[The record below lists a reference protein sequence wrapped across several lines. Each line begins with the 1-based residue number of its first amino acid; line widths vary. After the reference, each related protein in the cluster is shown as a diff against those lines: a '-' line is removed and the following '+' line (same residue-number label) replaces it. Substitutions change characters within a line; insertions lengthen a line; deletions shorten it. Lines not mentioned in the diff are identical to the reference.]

1 MTAVEA
7 TGQHAATPEGA
18 ALEILERAR
27 NAGIALHVEDG
38 RLAFKATRAPLD
50 AQLRA
55 DIGARRE
62 ALIALLSQA
71 QDANRDWRALPIE
84 PAPDGAPAP
93 LSLGQERLWFLEQFE
108 PGGHAYHLAALF
120 ELRGEVDPAALER
133 AVRRLLARHDAL
145 DRCVRDGQSIVVGD
159 GAAAVEAADLRGRGQ
174 GEIDAAVEGFRLR
187 PFDLQRQRPL
197 RMQLLRLDGQNESAQ
212 GDGGQDG
219 SAQNDSG
226 PRHWLQV
233 VVHHIACDGVSLGLL
248 TEDLGRAYR
257 AECGLTVDAATP
269 LPCRYG
275 DYARWQ
281 RDTLD
286 RLDDSLRHHVEALSG
301 APHLHA
307 LPLDRERPAALG
319 QAGAKLRLA
328 FPPGLAERVAAYAQA
343 SRATAFHVL
352 QAAFAALLAR
362 CGAGD
367 DLLMGTPVAGRVR
380 PELESLVGLFVNTVV
395 LRTQLH
401 DDPDFA
407 TLVARCRDHQLAALE
422 HQALPLER
430 VIEALQVERSNRHA
444 PLFQLMFALRHD
456 ADLALDLHGVQ
467 ARALALPED
476 IAKHELTLEVLV
488 GAGGMSAVW
497 EYNTALWD
505 AATVA
510 RWAERYFVALSAMLE
525 QPHAPALSWPW
536 PAAELALDD
545 RREAAPPAAASVAE
559 TIAHIAQRFP
569 EHTALETAQGRL
581 SYRELIVAADAR
593 AGALRRRLGA
603 QARSVALCLP
613 RGLDWYCALLGAWR
627 AGLSVVPLDAQW
639 PQARLREVVA
649 ASACDA
655 VVTDAQGRAWFAP
668 ESIIAVDALQSAAH
682 AETDEA
688 PAPSSNPLAYVLYTS
703 GSTGAPK
710 GVEVGHAALAAHIA
724 GAADALALTPNDRV
738 LHVAGL
744 AVDTTLEQPL
754 AAWSRGAC
762 VVAQSDELLEPR
774 RFLACLAERAV
785 TVVDLAPAYANELLL
800 ATAADDWRGLPLR
813 CLVVGGDVLPVSL
826 ARRWFEL
833 GLNQGRDLI
842 NAYGPTEATISSHYH
857 RVQAE
862 DATRPVPLGRLLPG
876 RIAAVLDAH
885 GRIAPRGASGELALG
900 GIGLAE
906 GYRGDAAASE
916 RRFAPLRLPSD
927 ESLRMYRTGDRVRL
941 LGNGELQ
948 FLGRAD
954 FQIKLRGYRIEL
966 EEIEH
971 CLGQLPRVR
980 AAAAGVVGEGTAQRL
995 VAWVE
1000 RVGETTAVAADSS
1013 ETDSSE
1019 ADSNEADSNE
1029 ADSSEADSSEA
1040 DSSEADAE
1048 GWHRALS
1055 ERLPAHMVPA
1065 QFVVLA
1071 RLPRNA
1077 SGKVDRRALP
1087 APPAPAP
1094 ADRTPPRTPQER
1106 ALCAVWSDVLQC
1118 EVGIHDSFFRLGG
1131 DSIRS
1136 LQVVARLRERGYAVT
1151 PKLMYQFQSAVE
1163 LAPHLAPLQAA
1174 PAETAPLVG
1183 ELGLSPIQRWFFDS
1197 APAQPDRYHQYV
1209 ALRLKQP
1216 LDAEHLN
1223 RVWAALWQRHDLL
1236 RARFE
1241 RVDGQWR
1248 QRVDAPGPAPAIQ
1261 ARDWRG
1267 ATDLD
1272 ARIDAEFARMQEA
1285 TPLAGPL
1292 AALTVA
1298 RCDEGERLLI
1308 CAHHLIVDAVSW
1320 RLLLGEL
1327 FDGLAA
1333 LARGL
1338 AWTPSARN
1346 ASYADY
1352 IEALAQADAAQ
1363 SFDARFWNEVAAQ
1376 PMQALP
1382 QDRAV
1387 ALADTRQRNVGRVV
1401 QTLDAGLTA
1410 DLLERAGA
1418 AYRCQTD
1425 ELLLIALARAL
1436 AARTG
1441 RSRLWL
1447 DRERHGRDVLDGR
1460 DWSSVLGW
1468 YTAVHPLPL
1477 DLAGTD
1483 GPAQIAALKEQIR
1496 ALARRGL
1503 EYMPLAASGRIPP
1516 LPAGQ
1521 LLFNYHGVVDGGAHP
1536 AFEVDARALASG
1548 NGADN
1553 PPGALVEI
1561 NARVRGGRLGLVWN
1575 YAGEAYDAVT
1585 IEQWTRDFAAELSA
1599 LVAHCLEPGSGL
1611 LTASDLPQARLDAGE
1626 FASLAAREDARS
1638 IERAFALTPLQRGV
1652 LLESLRGEGADPYF
1666 QQTVAEL
1673 EGELDAAALARS
1685 WFETARR
1692 QPMLRTA
1699 IVWEGLSVPHQIVLA
1714 GAQAPWQELDW
1725 SQLDPAAQDA
1735 QLQRW
1740 LADDAARGVDFARAP
1755 LARMCLIARGGGRYW
1770 LAWSIHHLI
1779 VDGWSTPLLVGEML
1793 QRYTSDVRGIALSL
1807 PPAPGFD
1814 GYLDWRERQDLVRQR
1829 GWWRER
1835 LHGYSG
1841 AAALPAGAS
1850 GATRRE
1856 ECERWLSAHDSERL
1870 RAFCRE
1876 RGCTLSD
1883 LVALAWGL
1891 ANARYGNSDDVV
1903 LGVTRSGRPPDLTGV
1918 ESMVGVFINTL
1929 PLRLRV
1935 DANRPALD
1943 LLSAL
1948 REQSLEI
1955 AENEAVGLGEVLA
1968 DSGLDADR
1976 LFASLLVVENFPAM
1990 APAQLPFALSVR
2002 ETRAANHYALTLRV
2016 SERENVRLEALLDAA
2031 RVDRDAVAAML
2042 DLAVASLLRLL
2053 QRPDCTVAELLG
2065 ETDAVPAALSER
2077 ASSDTAQSLLW
2088 QAPAQAVAVEEG
2100 YASWTYA
2107 QLRAAAGRIAAAL
2120 AAAGTPPGAHV
2131 ALCLPRTF
2139 AQLAAMAAVWHRGA
2153 AWLPLDPQHPDT
2165 RQIAVLDDSG
2175 ADVVIGWGAAP
2186 AWLPAGVHWLDAESV
2201 LADTAPYAEP
2211 PSVDVGV
2218 DTPAYLIYTSGS
2230 TGTPKGVVVSQR
2242 NLAHYVAGVLPV
2254 LELGENASLA
2264 TLSTVAA
2271 DLGFTALFGAL
2282 LSGRRVRL
2290 LPAELAFDA
2299 QALAAHLQAHPVDCL
2314 KIVPSHLAGLL
2325 AAGGDAS
2332 VLPRECLVTGGE
2344 ALSGAL
2350 VQQVRALAPSLRI
2363 VNHYGPTE
2371 TTVGILTCTV
2381 PDEWP
2386 AEQGV
2391 PVGHP
2396 LAGNEAWVL
2405 DRFGLPAPIG
2415 VAGELYLGG
2424 GNLSL
2429 GYWHRDEQTTERFVA
2444 HPFAPGRTLYR
2455 SGDLAKIDSEGRIV
2469 YLGRGDHQVK
2479 IRGYR
2484 VELGEVEQVLA
2495 QLPGVEVAAVLALP
2509 GANGVL
2515 QLGACV
2521 QGTLDGVADALAQ
2534 RLPEYLCP
2542 TRWRVVESMPRLG
2555 NGKIDRQALAELLQQ
2570 DETDPSAETADEP
2583 PVNEVL
2589 RELWQKLLGREHIG
2603 AHENFFALGG
2613 DSILSLQV
2621 VARARQAGLALM
2633 PRQLYDHP
2641 TLAALSAQVQAS
2653 APAPAAAKPASEAE
2667 QAFGLTPIQRW
2678 FFEQALDEP
2687 AHWNMSLYLKLPGA
2701 LDTAAFAAALV
2712 DVAAAHPML
2721 RARFQRDAGGQWR
2734 QRIGAWQADH
2744 FVHREA
2750 DAGQRETLL
2759 AQWQSSL
2766 SFDGSLWRVLA
2777 LSGPQDGETR
2787 VLFAAHHLLVDAVSW
2802 AVIVDDL
2809 QQAYAERRAGRVP
2822 TLAAEA
2828 CGFGEWQA
2836 ALRQL
2841 PAATLE
2847 RWRGYWCALD
2857 PDADATRLP
2866 WQNSDNRYADTVHLH
2881 DRLDREWT
2889 ERLLTQ
2895 TARAYGN
2902 EPQELLL
2909 AALALALRGDDAATT
2924 LWVELEGHGRDDLG
2938 ADLDLSRTV
2947 GWFTARYPLALR
2959 LPAGEDPG
2967 AALRATK
2974 DQLRAIPDRGLG
2986 FGVLRYL
2993 HGELADLPV
3002 PQVCFNYLGQL
3013 RAGERDGWT
3022 LCEEH
3027 DGGGRAGGNRRRHL
3041 LDLNA
3046 MLVDGE
3052 LRLDWAWPRNAAAG
3066 EALQALSRRYL
3077 AALRELIASAQTAE
3091 PRPTLADLPLA
3102 GLDATQLDALLAR
3115 HPQAQDVYPL
3125 APLQEGLLFHSLL
3138 NAQADPYINQTTVA
3152 LHGALDAEAFADAWR
3167 QALARHPILR
3177 SGFVVQGLSSA
3188 RQLPHR
3194 QVELPSIEQDWSDL
3208 DPAQAQSRLA
3218 ELQAQQRDIG
3228 FDLAAPPLMRLALL
3242 RRGADEHWLIWTRHH
3257 LIVDGWSSAL
3267 LLGEVWRLYAALRE
3281 GRTPQLAAAP
3291 PFRDYLQWLREQDPA
3306 TARAFWREQL
3316 GGLEP
3321 VALPEAAEPAAGYAS
3336 LARRF
3341 DFAAAAAWAQ
3351 GHGLTANS
3359 LLQGAL
3365 ALVLRRYYGRD
3376 DFALGITIAG
3386 RPPELAGVER
3396 MLGVFINS
3404 VPLRVVTAGQ
3414 AAPASWLQNLQR
3426 RNLDLRT
3433 HGYLPLAEI
3442 QRAGAADA
3450 GSLFDTLLV
3459 FENLPAAARGGDAG
3473 PRIEELDHR
3482 AHSNYP
3488 LMLTA
3493 VPEDEGLRI
3502 EAVLDRGKLDGW
3514 LVEQMLDDLAFVLQ
3528 QLPSLQRLDDLP
3540 LLPSQSRSAAWTE
3553 RASYPC
3559 VGSLVARFAE
3569 VAQRHPARIA
3579 VSAEDGELDYAAL
3592 DRRSS
3597 QLATL
3602 LIRQGAGPGQRVGL
3616 CLPRGRDLLVAL
3628 LAILKTG
3635 AAYVPVDP
3643 QAPAARSGFVLEDS
3657 GVCLSVSLRALA
3669 VELPGTALCLDDPFT
3684 RAQLDAVVPGEL
3696 PEVPADAPAYL
3707 IYTSGSTGTPKGVVV
3722 THRNVERL
3730 FTAATQDGHFAFD
3743 EHDVWSLFH
3752 SHAFDFAVW
3761 ELWGAWL
3768 YGGRAVLVPEA
3779 VCRQPDAF
3787 LDLLAEQGITVLNQT
3802 PSAFYAL
3809 QSQVLRRDVPL
3820 KVKTVVFGGEA
3831 LEPSRLQPWRGRYP
3845 NAELINMYGITET
3858 TVHVSFHRLSD
3869 EDLQSPASRIGR
3881 ALPDLAVHVLD
3892 DAGQPVPLGVVG
3904 ELVVEGDGVAQG
3916 YWQRPE
3922 LTAERFVAVDGQ
3934 RRYRSGDLGCYR
3946 ADGSLEY
3953 RGRGDDQVKLR
3964 GYRIEPGEI
3973 AAKLAALPQVVDA
3986 AVTVEGQGEGAWL
3999 MAYAVAAANAE
4010 PDPQALRDALRGVLP
4025 DYMLPRQIQLLP
4037 ALPLTANGKL
4047 DRKAL
4052 PKPQTGERDEG
4063 VLESASERRLAELW
4077 RQLLGGELP
4086 GRDAHF
4092 FARGG
4097 HSLLVVRLAEA
4108 IRVEFAVAVPLKS
4121 LFEQPRLAEQAALLD
4136 ALAALQAAPERAD
4149 DTWESFEL

>member
-1 MTAVEA
+1 MIAPEVS
-7 TGQHAATPEGA
+7 AAGA
-18 ALEILERAR
+18 APGLAALAVLERAR
-27 NAGIALHVEDG
+27 AAGVALHVEDG
-38 RLAFKATRAPLD
+38 RLGYKATRAPLD

-55 DIGARRE
+55 DIVAQRE
-62 ALIALLSQA
+62 ALITLLSQT
-71 QDANRDWRALPIE
+71 QDADWRAQSIE
-84 PAPDGAPAP
+84 RAPAGTPAP

-120 ELRGEVDPAALER
+120 ELRGELDAAALER
-133 AVRRLLARHDAL
+133 AVHGLLIRHEVL
-145 DRCVRDGQSIVVGD
+145 DRCIQGEDSVAAGG
-159 GAAAVEAADLRGRGQ
+159 GAAVESADLRGRGQ
-174 GEIDAAVEGFRLR
+174 DEIDALVEGFRLR
-187 PFDLQRQRPL
+187 PFELQRQRPL
-197 RMQLLRLDGQNESAQ
+197 RMQLLRLDGQ
-212 GDGGQDG
+212 GDG
-219 SAQNDSG
+219 
-226 PRHWLQV
+226 PVRHWLQV

-248 TEDLGRAYR
+248 TQDLSRAYR
-257 AECGLTVDAATP
+257 VECGLAAEPAPP
-269 LPCRYG
+269 LPCQYG

-286 RLDDSLRHHVEALSG
+286 RLDASLRHHVEALSG
-301 APHLHA
+301 APHLHE
-307 LPLDRERPAALG
+307 LPLDHERPAVLG
-319 QAGAKLRLA
+319 QSGAKLRLA
-328 FPPGLAERVAAYAQA
+328 FPPGLSERVAAYAQA

-367 DLLMGTPVAGRVR
+367 DLLIGTPVAGRVR
-380 PELESLVGLFVNTVV
+380 PELDSLVGLFVNTVV

-407 TLVARCRDHQLAALE
+407 SLVARCRDHQLAALE

-430 VIEALQVERSNRHA
+430 VIETLQVERSSRHA

-467 ARALALPED
+467 AHALTLPED
-476 IAKHELTLEVLV
+476 VAKHELTLEVLV

-497 EYNTALWD
+497 EYNTALWNP
-505 AATVA
+505 ATVA
-510 RWAERYFVALSAMLE
+510 RWAERYFVALAAMLE
-525 QPHAPALSWPW
+525 NPHEPALSWPW
-536 PAAELALDD
+536 PADELALDD
-545 RREAAPPAAASVAE
+545 KREPAPRTVGNVVDAIARAADE
-559 TIAHIAQRFP
+559 FP
-569 EHTALETAQGRL
+569 ERAALETAQGRL
-581 SYRELIVAADAR
+581 SYRELLTAADAR
-593 AGALRRRLGA
+593 AAALRRRLGA

-613 RGLDWYCALLGAWR
+613 RGLDWYCLLLGAWR
-627 AGLSVVPLDAQW
+627 AGLSVIPLDTEW
-639 PQARLREVVA
+639 PQARRAEVVA
-649 ASACDA
+649 ASGCDA
-655 VVTDAQGRAWFAP
+655 VLTDAQGLAGFAP
-668 ESIIAVDALQSAAH
+668 SVAIAVDELKLDGAGENGSGENAA
-682 AETDEA
+682 
-688 PAPSSNPLAYVLYTS
+688 PNQLAYILYTS
-703 GSTGAPK
+703 GSTGIPK
-710 GVEVGHAALAAHIA
+710 GVEVGHAALAAHID
-724 GAADALALTPNDRV
+724 AAAEALALSADDRV

-744 AVDTTLEQPL
+744 AVDTTLEQIL

-762 VVAQSDELLEPR
+762 VVARPDELLEPQ
-774 RFLACLAERAV
+774 RFLAFLSERAITV
-785 TVVDLAPAYANELLL
+785 TDLAPAYANELVR
-800 ATAADDWRGLPLR
+800 ASVADDWRDLALR
-813 CLVVGGDVLPVSL
+813 CLVVGGDVLPVAL
-826 ARRWFEL
+826 AQRWFEL
-833 GLNQGRDLI
+833 GLDRRCALI

-857 RVQAE
+857 RVQAI
-862 DATRPVPLGRLLPG
+862 DASRPVPLGQLLPG

-885 GRIAPRGASGELALG
+885 GRIVPRGVCGELALG

-916 RRFAPLRLPSD
+916 RRFAPLRLPSG
-927 ESLRMYRTGDRVRL
+927 ESLRMYRSGDRVRL
-941 LGNGELQ
+941 LDDGELQ

-954 FQIKLRGYRIEL
+954 FQVKLRGYRIEL

-971 CLGQLPRVR
+971 CLGQLPQVR
-980 AAAAGVVGEGTAQRL
+980 AAAAGVVGEGAAQRL

-1000 RVGETTAVAADSS
+1000 CAGEDGFGQADLNQ
-1013 ETDSSE
+1013 TDSDQTESE
-1019 ADSNEADSNE
+1019 R
-1029 ADSSEADSSEA
+1029 
-1040 DSSEADAE
+1040 
-1048 GWHRALS
+1048 WHRALC
-1055 ERLPAHMVPA
+1055 ERLPAYMVPT
-1065 QFVVLA
+1065 QFVALP

-1077 SGKVDRRALP
+1077 SGKIDRRALP
-1087 APPAPAP
+1087 APPVLAQAE
-1094 ADRTPPRTPQER
+1094 RTPPRTAEES
-1106 ALCAVWSDVLQC
+1106 ALCEVWAEVLQC

-1151 PKLMYQFQSAVE
+1151 PKLMYQYQSAAE
-1163 LAPHLAPLQAA
+1163 LAPQLIALQAA
-1174 PAETAPLVG
+1174 PAEAAPLVG
-1183 ELGLSPIQRWFFDS
+1183 EVGLSPIQRWFFDS

-1216 LDAEHLN
+1216 LDAQHLAQ
-1223 RVWAALWQRHDLL
+1223 VWDALWRRHDLL
-1236 RARFE
+1236 RASFE
-1241 RVDGQWR
+1241 RADGQWR
-1248 QRVDAPGPAPAIQ
+1248 QQVAAPGPAPAIQ
-1261 ARDWRG
+1261 AQDWRG
-1267 ATDLD
+1267 AADLD
-1272 ARIDAEFARMQEA
+1272 SRVDAAFARMQEA

-1292 AALTVA
+1292 VALTHA
-1298 RCDEGERLLI
+1298 HCDDGERLLI

-1333 LARGL
+1333 LARGE
-1338 AWTPSARN
+1338 AWTPSARG

-1352 IEALAQADAAQ
+1352 VEALREADDAQR
-1363 SFDARFWNEVAAQ
+1363 FDAGFWRELAAQ

-1382 QDRAV
+1382 QDRPV
-1387 ALADTRQRNVGRVV
+1387 ALADARQSNVGRIV

-1410 DLLERAGA
+1410 DLLERAGE
-1418 AYRCQTD
+1418 AYRCRTD
-1425 ELLLIALARAL
+1425 EVLLIALARAL
-1436 AARTG
+1436 ATRTG
-1441 RSRLWL
+1441 RNRLWL

-1477 DLAGTD
+1477 DLGVAD
-1483 GPAQIAALKEQIR
+1483 GPAQIGALKEQIR

-1503 EYMPLAASGRIPP
+1503 DYMPLVASARIPA

-1521 LLFNYHGVVDGGAHP
+1521 LLFNYHGVVDAGAHP
-1536 AFEVDARALASG
+1536 AFEVEPRTLASG

-1561 NARVRGGRLGLVWN
+1561 NARVQAGRLGLVWN
-1575 YAGEAYDAVT
+1575 YAGEAYDAAT
-1585 IEQWTRDFAAELSA
+1585 IEAWSQAFAAELAA
-1599 LVAHCLEPGSGL
+1599 LVAHCLQPGSGA
-1611 LTASDLPQARLDAGE
+1611 LTASDLPQARLQADE
-1626 FASLAAREDARS
+1626 FALLAAREDARA
-1638 IERAFALTPLQRGV
+1638 IEHAFPLTPLQRGV
-1652 LLESLRGEGADPYF
+1652 LLESLRGDGADPYF

-1673 EGELDAAALARS
+1673 DGEIDAAALAQA
-1685 WFETARR
+1685 WQQTVRR

-1714 GAQAPWQELDW
+1714 DAAAPWQTLDW
-1725 SQLDPAAQDA
+1725 SALDDAAQDA

-1740 LADDAARGVDFARAP
+1740 LADDAAQGVDFAHAP
-1755 LARMCLIARGGGRYW
+1755 LARMSLIGRGGGRYW
-1770 LAWSIHHLI
+1770 LVWSIHHLI

-1793 QRYTSDVRGIALSL
+1793 QRYTAGAQGATLRL
-1807 PPAPGFD
+1807 PPAPGFQA
-1814 GYLDWRERQDLVRQR
+1814 YLDWRERQDLARQR

-1835 LHGYSG
+1835 LSGYAG
-1841 AAALPAGAS
+1841 TAALPAPVA
-1850 GATRRE
+1850 AAHHPVQRE
-1856 ECERWLSAHDSERL
+1856 ECERRLSAHDSERL

-1883 LVALAWGL
+1883 LIAMVWGL
-1891 ANARYGNSDDVV
+1891 ANARYGNHDDVV
-1903 LGVTRSGRPPDLTGV
+1903 LGATRSGRPPELAGV

-1929 PLRLRV
+1929 PLRLRI
-1935 DANRPALD
+1935 DAGQPALD

-1948 REQSLEI
+1948 RSQSLEV
-1955 AENEAVGLGEVLA
+1955 AENEAVGLGEILA

-1990 APAQLPFALSVR
+1990 APAQLPFALRVR

-2016 SERENVRLEALLDAA
+2016 SERECVRLEALLDAA
-2031 RVDRDAVAAML
+2031 RVDRAAVAAML
-2042 DLAVASLLRLL
+2042 DLAVAGLLRLL
-2053 QRPDCTVAELLG
+2053 QRPDCRVAELLG
-2065 ETDAVPAALSER
+2065 GDDAVQAPQPQR
-2077 ASSDTAQSLLW
+2077 ASSATAQSLLW
-2088 QAPAQAVAVEEG
+2088 QMPAQAVAVEEG
-2100 YASWTYA
+2100 AASWTYA
-2107 QLRAAAGRIAAAL
+2107 QLRAAAGRIAGAL
-2120 AAAGTPPGAHV
+2120 DAVGVQPGAHV

-2153 AWLPLDPQHPDT
+2153 AWLPLDPQHPDA

-2175 ADVVIGWGAAP
+2175 ARIVIGWGAAP
-2186 AWLPAGVHWLDAESV
+2186 AWVPASVRWLDAESV
-2201 LADTAPYAEP
+2201 LDVVSAYEEP
-2211 PSVDVGV
+2211 PRVDVDA

-2230 TGTPKGVVVSQR
+2230 TGTPKGVVVSQG
-2242 NLAHYVAGVLPV
+2242 NLANYVAGVLPV
-2254 LELGENASLA
+2254 LDLGEDASLA

-2325 AAGGDAS
+2325 AAAGGTA

-2344 ALSGAL
+2344 ALTGAL
-2350 VQQVRALAPSLRI
+2350 VQQVRALAPTLRI

-2381 PDEWP
+2381 PEEWP
-2386 AEQGV
+2386 VEQGV

-2405 DRFGLPAPIG
+2405 DRFGLPAPVG

-2429 GYWHRDEQTTERFVA
+2429 GYWQRAEQTAERFVA
-2444 HPFAPGRTLYR
+2444 HPLAPDRLLYR
-2455 SGDLAKIDSEGRIV
+2455 SGDLARLDGEGRIV

-2515 QLGACV
+2515 QLGACI
-2521 QGTLDGVADALAQ
+2521 QGSLEGVAEALAQ

-2542 TRWRVVESMPRLG
+2542 SRWRAVESMPRLG
-2555 NGKIDRQALAELLQQ
+2555 NGKIDRQALADLLQQ
-2570 DETDPSAETADEP
+2570 DDADSSAEAIDET

-2603 AHENFFALGG
+2603 AHDNFFALGG
-2613 DSILSLQV
+2613 DSILSLQL

-2641 TLAALSAQVQAS
+2641 TLAGLSAQVQAS
-2653 APAPAAAKPASEAE
+2653 SPAPATIKPATEAE
-2667 QAFGLTPIQRW
+2667 QSFGLTPIQHW
-2678 FFEQALDEP
+2678 FFEQALDQP

-2701 LDTAAFAAALV
+2701 LDTAAFAAALA

-2721 RARFQRDAGGQWR
+2721 RARFQRDAAGQW
-2734 QRIGAWQADH
+2734 QQTLGDWQADR
-2744 FVHREA
+2744 FAHREA
-2750 DAGQRETLL
+2750 DAGQREDLL
-2759 AQWQSSL
+2759 AQWQAGL
-2766 SFDGSLWRVLA
+2766 SFDGALLRVLA
-2777 LSGPQDGETR
+2777 LPDPQDGDTR

-2802 AVIVDDL
+2802 GIIVDDL
-2809 QQAYAERRAGRVP
+2809 QHAYAERRAGRSP
-2822 TLAAEA
+2822 ALAAEA
-2828 CGFGEWQA
+2828 CGFGAWQA

-2841 PAATLE
+2841 SAATLDG
-2847 RWRGYWCALD
+2847 WRSYWRAQA
-2857 PDADATRLP
+2857 ADAEAIALP
-2866 WQNSDNRYADTVHLH
+2866 WQDSDNRYADTVHLH
-2881 DRLDREWT
+2881 DRFERDWT

-2902 EPQELLL
+2902 EPQEVLLT
-2909 AALALALRGDDAATT
+2909 ALALALRDGGDAAT
-2924 LWVELEGHGRDDLG
+2924 LWVEMEGHGRDDLG
-2938 ADLDLSRTV
+2938 AGLDLSRTV
-2947 GWFTARYPLALR
+2947 GWFTARYPLALH
-2959 LPAGEDPG
+2959 LPAGEDLG
-2967 AALRATK
+2967 AALRSTK
-2974 DQLRAIPDRGLG
+2974 DRMRAVPDRGLG

-2993 HGELADLPV
+2993 HGELAELPV

-3013 RAGERDGWT
+3013 RAGERDGWA
-3022 LCEEH
+3022 LCEEP

-3041 LDLNA
+3041 LDVNA

-3052 LRLDWAWPRNAAAG
+3052 LRLDWAWPQDAASR
-3066 EALQALSRRYL
+3066 EAMQALSRRYL
-3077 AALRELIASAQTAE
+3077 AVLRELIACVQTAE

-3102 GLDATQLDALLAR
+3102 GLDNAPLDALLSQ
-3115 HPQAQDVYPL
+3115 HPQTQDVYPL

-3138 NAQADPYINQTTVA
+3138 NAEADPYINQTTVA
-3152 LHGALDAEAFADAWR
+3152 LHGALDREAFAAAWQ
-3167 QALARHPILR
+3167 QALERHPILR
-3177 SGFVVQGLSSA
+3177 SGFAVQGLPSP

-3194 QVELPSIEQDWSDL
+3194 QVSLPLAEQDWSGL
-3208 DPAQAQSRLA
+3208 EPAQARSRLS
-3218 ELQAQQRDIG
+3218 ELQAQQCEAG

-3242 RRGADEHWLIWTRHH
+3242 RRSADEHWLVWTRHH

-3267 LLGEVWRLYAALRE
+3267 LLDEVWRLYAALRE
-3281 GRTPQLAAAP
+3281 SRTPQLPAAP
-3291 PFRDYLQWLREQDPA
+3291 PFRDYLHWLRGQDEA
-3306 TARAFWREQL
+3306 AARAFWREQL
-3316 GGLEP
+3316 TGLEP
-3321 VALPEAAEPAAGYAS
+3321 AALPEATEPAEGYAS
-3336 LARRF
+3336 STRRF
-3341 DFAAAAAWAQ
+3341 DLAAASAWAQ
-3351 GHGLTANS
+3351 SHGLTASS

-3365 ALVLRRYYGRD
+3365 ALVLQRYYGRD

-3404 VPLRVVTAGQ
+3404 VPLRVTPAGE
-3414 AAPASWLQNLQR
+3414 ATPAPWLQALQQ

-3433 HGYLPLAEI
+3433 HGYLPLAQI

-3450 GSLFDTLLV
+3450 VSPFDVLLV
-3459 FENLPAAARGGDAG
+3459 FENLPTESREERSGM
-3473 PRIEELDHR
+3473 RIEELDHR

-3493 VPEDEGLRI
+3493 IPDAGGLRI
-3502 EAVLDRGKLDGW
+3502 EAALDRSKLDGW
-3514 LVEQMLDDLAFVLQ
+3514 LVEQMLDDLDFVLQ
-3528 QLPSLQRLDDLP
+3528 QVPALQRFDALP
-3540 LLPSQSRSAAWTE
+3540 LLPSQTRSAAWTSRE
-3553 RASYPC
+3553 RYAC
-3559 VGSLVARFAE
+3559 TGNLVSRFAE
-3569 VAQRHPARIA
+3569 IARRYPARIA
-3579 VSAEDGELDYAAL
+3579 VSAEDGELDYATL

-3616 CLPRGRDLLVAL
+3616 CLPRGCDLLVAL

-3643 QAPAARSGFVLEDS
+3643 HAPAARRGFILEDS
-3657 GVCLSVSLRALA
+3657 GVCLSVSQRALA

-3684 RAQLDAVVPGEL
+3684 RAQLDAVEPGEL
-3696 PEVPADAPAYL
+3696 PEVPTEAPAYL

-3730 FTAATQDGHFAFD
+3730 FTAATQTGRFSFD

-3787 LDLLAEQGITVLNQT
+3787 LDLLAEYGVTVLNQT

-3809 QSQVLRRDVPL
+3809 QSQAMRRELALNVRA
-3820 KVKTVVFGGEA
+3820 VVFGGEA
-3831 LEPSRLQPWRGRYP
+3831 LEPSRLQPWRERYP
-3845 NAELINMYGITET
+3845 QAELVNMYGITET

-3869 EDLQSPASRIGR
+3869 EDLQSPTSRIGS

-3892 DAGQPVPLGVVG
+3892 AAGQPVPLGVVG

-3922 LTAERFVAVDGQ
+3922 LTAERFVERGGQ
-3934 RRYRSGDLGCYR
+3934 RFYRSGDLGRYR

-3973 AAKLAALPQVVDA
+3973 AAKIASLPQVSDA

-3999 MAYAVAAANAE
+3999 MAYAVAADGAE
-4010 PDPQALRDALRGVLP
+4010 PDPQSLREALRALLP
-4025 DYMLPRQIQLLP
+4025 DYMLPRLIQLLP

-4052 PKPQTGERDEG
+4052 PKPETQDRDEG

-4086 GRDAHF
+4086 GRGAHF

-4108 IRVEFAVAVPLKS
+4108 IRAEFAIAVPLKS

-4136 ALAALQAAPERAD
+4136 ALAAPEPAAERAD